1 MIEQIPATENDVR
14 SIASRL
20 READR
25 QEIWLASGSQ
35 PLGVLVVALQQSEKA
50 WVYTADGVPECV
62 CGVVPGPVPSL
73 GVPWM
78 VGTPVMVKHQVALL
92 REGRRVVQEMN
103 EMYPTLWNLVS
114 ADSRTSIRWL
124 KRLGFQLGDPIQHGP
139 FNADFYPFMRF
150 KDV

>member
-1 MIEQIPATENDVR
+1 MIEQIPATEKDVR
-14 SIASRL
+14 SIASRI

-25 QEIWLASGSQ
+25 LEIWLASGTQ
-35 PLGVLVVALQQSEKA
+35 PAGVLVSALHQSEKA
-50 WVYTADGVPECV
+50 WVYTADGIPECV
-62 CGVVPGPVPSL
+62 FGVVTGPVPSL

-92 REGRRVVQEMN
+92 REGHRIVNEMN
-103 EMYPTLWNLVS
+103 DMYPTLWNLVS

-124 KRLGFQLGDPIQHGP
+124 KRLGFQLGDPIKHGP